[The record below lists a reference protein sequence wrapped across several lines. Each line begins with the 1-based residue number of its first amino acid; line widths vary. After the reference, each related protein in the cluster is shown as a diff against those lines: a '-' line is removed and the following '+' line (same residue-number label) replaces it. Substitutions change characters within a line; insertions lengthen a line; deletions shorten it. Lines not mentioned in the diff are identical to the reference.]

1 MYWAEAVWC
10 KVYPTWVSSKLCES
24 LWISLQLQSRTRQCM
39 NYHKCMQKFL
49 QISARFLKFFKV
61 RTSVQGSSGRHYQYL
76 ACWELLWLT
85 LHWGYILGVL
95 RILVPCLWQYTWEIM
110 TLLGTSTNAM
120 DANFIA
126 VDILLT
132 KNPNFYVT
140 MWLCEIHTLYN
151 LHKSEDLTKS
161 NQF

>member
-10 KVYPTWVSSKLCES
+10 KVYPTCVSSKLCEF
-24 LWISLQLQSRTRQCM
+24 SLQLQSKTRQCM
-39 NYHKCMQKFL
+39 NYHKCMHKFL
-49 QISARFLKFFKV
+49 QISARFIKFFKV

-110 TLLGTSTNAM
+110 ILLGMSTNAM
-120 DANFIA
+120 DANFMA
-126 VDILLT
+126 GNILLT
-132 KNPNFYVT
+132 KKSQF
-140 MWLCEIHTLYN
+140 LCHDVIVWDTYFV
-151 LHKSEDLTKS
+151 
-161 NQF
+161 QFAQIWRFDQI